1 MFGVTF
7 GTKHSYND
15 WKLITKSRPVIG
27 SPSPKTNYI
36 DVPEADG
43 KLDFTE
49 ALTGEVKYDNREITF
64 EFTVIEARNRWV
76 SIYSEIMNFL
86 HGRKMNL
93 FFDEDPNHYYVGRF
107 QIDEWNSDKRTS
119 TLVIKGNV
127 DPYKYELFSSTEDWI
142 WDTFNFENDVV
153 REYSD
158 LVVDERLEFTV
169 VGSRKSVVPIFTVL
183 SENGDG
189 MQVTFKGS
197 TYNLQD
203 GVNRVVNIIIKEGES
218 QLIFTGS
225 GTVSIEFRG
234 GSL

>member
-1 MFGVTF
+1 MMYGVTF

-64 EFTVIEARNRWV
+64 EFTVIEARDRWTGL
-76 SIYSEIMNFL
+76 YSDIMNFL
-86 HGRKMNL
+86 HGKKMKL

-107 QIDEWNSDKRTS
+107 EIDEWKSDKRTS
-119 TLVIKGNV
+119 TLVITGDV

-158 LVVDERLEFTV
+158 LVVDEMLEFTV
-169 VGSRKSVVPIFTVL
+169 IGSRKSVVPVFTVN
-183 SENGDG
+183 SDEG
-189 MQVTFKGS
+189 MSVTYQGS
-197 TYNLQD
+197 TYNLQN
-203 GVNRVVNIIIKEGES
+203 GVNRVVNIVIKQGES
-218 QLIFTGS
+218 QLIFMGS

>member
-1 MFGVTF
+1 MYGVTF

-49 ALTGEVKYDNREITF
+49 ALTGEVKYDNREISF

-86 HGRKMNL
+86 HGKKMKL

-107 QIDEWNSDKRTS
+107 EIDEWASDKRTS
-119 TLVIKGNV
+119 TLVIKGDV
-127 DPYKYELFSSTEDWI
+127 DPYKYDLFSSVEDWI

-169 VGSRKSVVPIFTVL
+169 VGSRKSVVPVFTV
-183 SENGDG
+183 SIEEGEG
-189 MQVTFKGS
+189 MTVKYQGT
-197 TYNLQD
+197 TYNLQN
-203 GVNRVVNIIIKEGES
+203 GVNRVVNIVIKEGES
-218 QLIFTGS
+218 QLIFTGF